1 MESLEKRLS
10 RLDKK
15 KLKNKDGK
23 TLEVALWE
31 QAIYLRSLIQK
42 HLDIYLAEDPVEYA
56 FHTGSRTGS
65 LQNSISVDDII
76 NIRVNGNRLEIYVY
90 FDEKAYHGSGFG
102 VWKKYDSHD
111 VNTAELLNYGYRV
124 KKDVW
129 FKNIKNFGWREPAG
143 FLEDAIDEFN
153 STNSLGIRIGTGD
166 ITRT

>member
-1 MESLEKRLS
+1 MDSLEQRLS
-10 RLDKK
+10 KLDKK

-23 TLEVALWE
+23 TLETALWE

-42 HLDIYLAEDPVEYA
+42 YLDDYLAEDPVEYA

-65 LQNSISVDDII
+65 LQNSIAVDDIASI
-76 NIRVNGNRLEIYVY
+76 KVSGNRLEIYVY
-90 FDEKAYHGSGFG
+90 FDRKAYHGSGFG
-102 VWKKYDSHD
+102 VWKRNDSHD
-111 VNTAELLNYGYRV
+111 VNTAELLNYGYTV

-129 FKNIKNFGWREPAG
+129 FKDIENFGWREPAG

-153 STNSLGIRIGTGD
+153 STNSLGIKIGTRD